1 MHECCPSSSCE
12 KNYPKQVPGVPKE
25 QRDRLCSNLEIEKPL
40 FQHVG
45 IFEDLAA
52 IPDCAHHVAGPV
64 VDFVLPAVL
73 KLNSVARLPLPRD
86 I

>member
-1 MHECCPSSSCE
+1 MEHGHALLPNVGSR
-12 KNYPKQVPGVPKE
+12 QV
-25 QRDRLCSNLEIEKPL
+25 C
-40 FQHVG
+40 QHVG